1 MMEERYRLRM
11 DKHNFVA
18 KVASPWFTYKQV
30 DQTDAK
36 ECSICW
42 DECTS
47 YIYCANSEEHIV
59 CKDCSKN
66 IIVNSKYVNPD
77 ASIDVYWKC
86 PICRHDNE
94 LGSWQFLPS
103 TEQHKAEEAS
113 AERIQEQAEEA
124 SAERI
129 QEQAEEAST
138 ERILERIL
146 EQAEEAS
153 AERIQ
158 EQAEE
163 LEERYLNRQIHA
175 LRHAIL
181 PPSRQ
186 EHRMEQ
192 ERRMDPYSALDTHNR
207 LDRARDEARERR
219 LELIDENAP
228 SKFRWVLSLD
238 WRRNIVNDF
247 KAWIMYTSPNY
258 VENRHNIP
266 PAGDELIALKV
277 QHNYQRDKRSPYAP
291 WFNFLMRTTPP

>member
-1 MMEERYRLRM
+1 LTLCSSYITMMEERYRWRM
-11 DKHNFVA
+11 DTHHYVA
-18 KVASPWFTYKQV
+18 KIASPWFTYKQV

-47 YIYCANSEEHIV
+47 YIYCANSEDHIV
-59 CKDCSKN
+59 CKDCSRN
-66 IIVNSKYVNPD
+66 IIVNSKFVNPD

-86 PICRHDNE
+86 PICRHENE

-103 TEQHKAEEAS
+103 TEQLKAK
-113 AERIQEQAEEA
+113 
-124 SAERI
+124 
-129 QEQAEEAST
+129 
-138 ERILERIL
+138 
-146 EQAEEAS
+146 EAS

-163 LEERYLNRQIHA
+163 LEERHLNRPIQA
-175 LRHAIL
+175 LSAAL
-181 PPSRQ
+181 PLARQ

-192 ERRMDPYSALDTHNR
+192 ERRMDNR
-207 LDRARDEARERR
+207 DRHEIRRDRR

-228 SKFRWVLSLD
+228 SKFRWILSLD
-238 WRRNIVNDF
+238 WRVNIVNNF

-266 PAGDELIALKV
+266 PAGSELFVLKE
-277 QHNYQRDKRSPYAP
+277 QHNYERDKRSPQAP